1 MVMLRLYLLMKLVRE
16 EMFICR
22 NTLAQGSLSQI
33 GKEILEASLPPD
45 IQASVGIA

>member
-16 EMFICR
+16 E
-22 NTLAQGSLSQI
+22 TQGSLSQM
-33 GKEILEASLPPD
+33 GKEIREASLPPD

>member
-22 NTLAQGSLSQI
+22 NTLAQGSLSHF
-33 GKEILEASLPPD
+33 GKEILEASLPPE
-45 IQASVGIA
+45 IQASVGFA